1 MLEGMKSMIASPYGF
16 WTSPITSDLVVADS
30 IRLEQVALDD
40 DAIYWT
46 ETQPHKQGRTFVYCV
61 GADGEP
67 ERVTPDDANAFSI
80 RTRAHE
86 YGGGAFAVSD
96 GVIYFSNNIDQR
108 LYRQDAGRPP
118 SPITPALAGAAADGL
133 RYADGVIDRGRERMV
148 CVREDHTGG
157 GEATTTLVAVDL
169 SGATPPHVLVSG
181 NDFYSTPRLSPD
193 GNRMSWLTW
202 RHPDMPWVATE
213 AWVGDILPDGTIGNS
228 RRVAG
233 GPDDSVFQPEW
244 SPRGDLYFVSDRG
257 SGWWNLY
264 REHDGAIEPMAEMD
278 AEFGRPQW
286 QFGMSTYAFE
296 SADRLISCF
305 VRDGVWTLAG
315 IDTRSKRF
323 DVIPTEFTDIAQ
335 LRAAR
340 GRAVFIGGSPSEA
353 PALVDLDLN
362 NGTHR
367 VLRRSFVLRED
378 VRRYVSAPQPITF
391 PTGGGETA
399 HAFYYPPFSPEFA
412 APAAEKAPVLVKSHG
427 GPTSAASSTLSLST
441 QYWTSRGIGVLDVN
455 YRGSTGYGRPYR
467 LRLEKQWGLVDV
479 EDCVAGARWLVANR
493 NADPERLMISGGS
506 AGGYTTLCALTP
518 KDDKVFS
525 AGASYYGVS
534 DLEALA
540 RDTHK
545 FESRYLDW
553 LIGPYPHDRDTYA
566 ERSPINHVD
575 RLSAPVIFF
584 QGAEDRVVPPNQ
596 TELMVAALKERGVP
610 VGYLLFDGEQHGFRK
625 AESIRRA
632 LDAELYFYAML
643 ILRSGLRF

>member
-1 MLEGMKSMIASPYGF
+1 MEAARSL
-16 WTSPITSDLVVADS
+16 
-30 IRLEQVALDD
+30 
-40 DAIYWT
+40 
-46 ETQPHKQGRTFVYCV
+46 
-61 GADGEP
+61 
-67 ERVTPDDANAFSI
+67 
-80 RTRAHE
+80 
-86 YGGGAFAVSD
+86 SD

-108 LYRQDAGRPP
+108 LYRQDAGRAP
-118 SPITPALAGAAADGL
+118 SPITPAPAGAAANAV
-133 RYADGVIDRGRERMV
+133 RYADGVIDRRRGRMV
-148 CVREDHTGG
+148 CVSEDHTGA
-157 GEATTTLVAVDL
+157 GEAITTLAGVDL
-169 SGATPPHVLVSG
+169 AGAAAPEVLVSG

-193 GNRMSWLTW
+193 GNRISWLSW
-202 RHPDMPWVATE
+202 RHPNMPWVATE
-213 AWVGDILPDGTIGNS
+213 AWVGDILPDGTIGNPH
-228 RRVAG
+228 RVAG
-233 GPDDSVFQPEW
+233 GPDESVFQPEW
-244 SPRGDLYFVSDRG
+244 SPDGVLYFVSDRD

-264 REHDGAIEPMAEMD
+264 REHDGAIEPMAEMN

-305 VRDGVWTLAG
+305 VRDGVWTLAS

-335 LRAAR
+335 VRAAP

-353 PALVDLDLN
+353 PAVICLDLN

-367 VLRRSFVLRED
+367 VLRHSFVVRED
-378 VRRYVSAPQPITF
+378 VRRYVSTPQPIAF
-391 PTGGGETA
+391 PTSGGEAA

-412 APAAEKAPVLVKSHG
+412 APADERAPVLVKSHG
-427 GPTSAASSTLSLST
+427 GPTSAASSTLSLSA
-441 QYWTSRGIGVLDVN
+441 QYWTSRGVGVLDVN

-479 EDCVAGARWLVANR
+479 EDCVAAARWLVTNR

-506 AGGYTTLCALTP
+506 AGGYTTLSALTS
-518 KDDKVFS
+518 KGDKVFS

-553 LIGPYPHDRDTYA
+553 LIGPYPQDRQIYA
-566 ERSPINHVD
+566 ERSAINHVD

-625 AESIRRA
+625 AENIKRA
-632 LDAELYFYAML
+632 LDAELYFCGSSCRPGSWSAARRGVSPYVTL
-643 ILRSGLRF
+643 KPPSTRSDTPVIIAARSERR